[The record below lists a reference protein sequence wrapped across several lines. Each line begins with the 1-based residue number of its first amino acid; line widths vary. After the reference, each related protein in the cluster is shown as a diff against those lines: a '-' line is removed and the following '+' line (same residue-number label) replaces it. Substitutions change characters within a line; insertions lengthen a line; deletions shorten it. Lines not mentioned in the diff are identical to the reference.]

1 MKSALKALVIA
12 VTLFAGVA
20 SANAAESI
28 LPSNIDFSATNGSF
42 QVAVN
47 ILKFWARQG
56 IPMELAD
63 KRPVTR
69 RLGSFLAGSLYELL
83 VP

>member
-47 ILKFWARQG
+47 ILKF
-56 IPMELAD
+56 
-63 KRPVTR
+63 
-69 RLGSFLAGSLYELL
+69 
-83 VP
+83 